1 MKKDSSRTTQTL
13 IAENSDSKKR
23 NKKSERS
30 LSGKIMVKRKQTHQD
45 YEAIFR
51 EMLEGFALH
60 EIICDDGGRPVDYRF
75 LSVNPAFEHITGLKA
90 GEIVGRTVLEVLPG
104 TEHYW
109 IETYGR
115 VALTGEPVLFE
126 NYSSVLDKYFM
137 VTSFQPAPGYFAC
150 VFFDITE
157 RKRSEEALRESEIK
171 YKTLFEYSNDAIFIG
186 DEHVFIDCNRKAME
200 MLGCTKEQIIGHSFD
215 RFMPDIQPDGRKTK
229 EKILERAREAING
242 HPQSYE
248 LQHRRYDGTLFY
260 AEVSLSA
267 FHDRGKYY
275 IHAIVRDITK
285 SKRVQEELLLFKKAI
300 EGSSDAIG
308 MADKQGNHF
317 YQNKAFT
324 NLLGYSAE
332 ELGVA
337 GVAQC
342 VYADQDVARDVFETI
357 MNGGSW
363 SGEVEDIA
371 KDGNRL
377 TVMLRADSIKDE
389 TGNTIGL
396 LAINTDI
403 TARKKAEDALRESE
417 ELYTRLV
424 NTIPEVV
431 VRTGLDGKILFI
443 NENAVQTSGYNRQ
456 ELEGRNI
463 FDFIPPEEHAKTIQN
478 IKNMLE
484 QGIHSP
490 NEYHLI
496 TKDGISIPFDITSD
510 VFRGKDGTP
519 CGFVHVCRNISQRKQ
534 AELEKEHLQERL
546 NQAQKM
552 ESVGRLAGGV
562 AHDFNNM
569 LSVILGHTEL
579 AMGDAESDQPL
590 YAHLLEIRKAAER
603 SADLTRQLLA
613 FARKQTVSPRV
624 IDMNRTVEGMLK
636 MLQRLIGEDIH
647 LSWQPC
653 MNSWPVKV
661 DPSQMDQILANLCVN
676 ARDAIAGVGKISIEL
691 ENIHIDEDFCA
702 GHPYLITTGDYILLA
717 VSDDGHGM
725 SREVQNRLFEPFFT
739 TKDIGKGTGLGL
751 STVYGI
757 VKQNKGFINVYSEPG
772 QGTTFRIYLPR
783 YLGEVEQAKIE
794 QLQGSMIGGHET
806 VLVVED
812 ESSILDL
819 CKIMLEQQGYEVL
832 AASTPT
838 EAIGLAG
845 GHSGE
850 IHLLITDMVMPG
862 MNGRDLAKRFLSIY
876 PAMKCLFMSGYT
888 PNMIAHQGIL
898 DEGVYFIQKP
908 FSRNDLTTK
917 VREVL
922 DQK

>member
-1 MKKDSSRTTQTL
+1 MMKDSSRTTQAL
-13 IAENSDSKKR
+13 LAENSDLKKR
-23 NKKSERS
+23 MQKLKQS
-30 LSGKIMVKRKQTHQD
+30 LSDKSIVKREQAQQD

-60 EIICDDGGRPVDYRF
+60 EIICNDEGQPVDYRF
-75 LSVNPAFEHITGLKA
+75 LSVNPAFEHITDLKA

-104 TEHYW
+104 TEQYW

-115 VALTGEPVLFE
+115 VALTGEPAVFE

-137 VTSFQPAPGYFAC
+137 VTSFQPAPGHFAC

-157 RKRSEEALRESEIK
+157 RKRSEVALRESEIK
-171 YKTLFEYSNDAIFIG
+171 YKTLFEYSNDAIFVG
-186 DEHVFIDCNRKAME
+186 DERVFIDCNKKAME
-200 MLGCTKEQIIGHSFD
+200 MLGCTKEQIIGQSFN
-215 RFMPDIQPDGRKTK
+215 RFMPEIQPDGRNTK
-229 EKILERAREAING
+229 EKILERARAAING

-248 LQHRRYDGTLFY
+248 LQHRRYDGTLFD

-267 FHDRGKYY
+267 FNDKGKYY
-275 IHAIVRDITK
+275 IHTIVRDITER
-285 SKRVQEELLLFKKAI
+285 KRVQEELLLFKKAI

-308 MADKQGNHF
+308 MADKHGNHF

-324 NLLGYSAE
+324 DLLGYTAE
-332 ELGVA
+332 ELHVVGVA
-337 GVAQC
+337 KR

-357 MNGGSW
+357 MDGGSW

-371 KDGNRL
+371 KDGHRL
-377 TVMLRADSIKDE
+377 IVMLRADAIKDE
-389 TGNTIGL
+389 TGKIIGL

-403 TARKKAEDALRESE
+403 TERKKAEEALRESE

-431 VRTGLDGKILFI
+431 VRTGLDGKILFV
-443 NENAVQTSGYNRQ
+443 NENAVQVSGFSRQ
-456 ELEGRNI
+456 ELEHHKL
-463 FDFIPPEEHAKTIQN
+463 FEFIPPEEHARAIQN
-478 IKNMLE
+478 MKKVMEEGSHYI
-484 QGIHSP
+484 
-490 NEYHLI
+490 NEYHLF
-496 TKDGISIPFDITSD
+496 TKDGRRIPYEITSD

-519 CGFVHVCRNISQRKQ
+519 SGFVHVCRNISQRKQ

-569 LSVILGHTEL
+569 LSVILGHAEM
-579 AMGDAESDQPL
+579 AMGDTESDQPL

-624 IDMNRTVEGMLK
+624 IDMSKTVEGMLK

-647 LSWQPC
+647 LSWLPC
-653 MNSWPVKV
+653 VNSWPVKI
-661 DPSQMDQILANLCVN
+661 DPSQVDQILANLCVN
-676 ARDAIAGVGKISIEL
+676 ARDAITGVGKVTIEL
-691 ENIHIDEDFCA
+691 ENIHIDEAFCA
-702 GHPYLITTGDYILLA
+702 RYPYFISPGDYILLA

-725 SREVQNRLFEPFFT
+725 DKKVQDRLFEPFFT
-739 TKDIGKGTGLGL
+739 TKDVGKGTGLGL
-751 STVYGI
+751 ATVYGI

-772 QGTTFRIYLPR
+772 HGTTFRIYLPR
-783 YLGEVEQAKIE
+783 HLGEAEHAKTEQPQE
-794 QLQGSMIGGHET
+794 SMIRGHET

-812 ESSILDL
+812 ELAILDL
-819 CKIMLEQQGYEVL
+819 CKIMLEQKGYEVL
-832 AASTPT
+832 AAATSG
-838 EAIGLAG
+838 EAIRLAG
-845 GHSGE
+845 EHSGE
-850 IHLLITDMVMPG
+850 IHLLITDMVMPD
-862 MNGRDLAKRFLSIY
+862 MNGRDLAKRFLSVY
-876 PAMKCLFMSGYT
+876 PAMKCMFMSGYT
-888 PNMIAHQGIL
+888 ANMIAHQGIL
-898 DEGVYFIQKP
+898 DEGVHFIQKP
-908 FSRNDLTTK
+908 FSRNDLTNR
-917 VREVL
+917 VREIL

>member
-1 MKKDSSRTTQTL
+1 MKKDSSRTTRAL
-13 IAENSDSKKR
+13 IVENSDFKK
-23 NKKSERS
+23 KTHKTGQS
-30 LSGKIMVKRKQTHQD
+30 LSDQNMMNHNQTQQD
-45 YEAIFR
+45 YEATFR

-60 EIICDDGGRPVDYRF
+60 EVICNDKGQPVDYRF
-75 LSVNPAFEHITGLKA
+75 LSVNPAFERITGLKA
-90 GEIVGRTVLEVLPG
+90 NDILGRTVLEVLPG

-115 VALTGEPVLFE
+115 VALTGEPAVFE
-126 NYSSVLDKYFM
+126 NYSNVLNKYFM
-137 VTSFQPAPGYFAC
+137 VTSFQPAPNRFAC
-150 VFFDITE
+150 VFFDITQ
-157 RKRSEEALRESEIK
+157 RKQSEDALRESETK
-171 YKTLFEYSNDAIFIG
+171 YKSLFEHSTDAIFLAYENI
-186 DEHVFIDCNRKAME
+186 FIDCNQKAME

-215 RFMPDIQPDGRKTK
+215 RFMPEFQPDGSKTR
-229 EKILERAREAING
+229 EKTLKKARAAING

-248 LQHRRYDGTLFY
+248 LQHRRYDGTLFDT
-260 AEVSLSA
+260 EVSLNA
-267 FHDRGKYY
+267 FNDRGKYY
-275 IHAIVRDITK
+275 IQAIVRDITE

-324 NLLGYSAE
+324 NLLGYTAE
-332 ELGVA
+332 ELRKDGVA
-337 GVAQC
+337 KS
-342 VYADQDVARDVFETI
+342 VYVNQDVARNVFKTI
-357 MNGGSW
+357 MDGGSW

-371 KDGNRL
+371 KDGRRL
-377 TVMLRADSIKDE
+377 TVMLRADAIKDE
-389 TGNTIGL
+389 TGKVTGL
-396 LAINTDI
+396 LAINTDV
-403 TARKKAEDALRESE
+403 TERKKTEEALRESE

-431 VRTGLDGKILFI
+431 VRTSLDGKILFV

-456 ELEGRNI
+456 ELEGRNL
-463 FDFIPPEEHAKTIQN
+463 FDFIPPDEHAKTIQN

-496 TKDGISIPFDITSD
+496 TKDGRIIPFEITSD

-534 AELEKEHLQERL
+534 AELEKEQLQERL

-590 YAHLLEIRKAAER
+590 YTHLLEIRKAAER

-624 IDMNRTVEGMLK
+624 IDMNQTVEGMLK

-647 LSWQPC
+647 LDWQPC

-661 DPSQMDQILANLCVN
+661 DPSQVDQILANLCVN
-676 ARDAIAGVGKISIEL
+676 SRDAIAGVGKISIEL
-691 ENIHIDEDFCA
+691 GNIHIDEAFCA

-725 SREVQNRLFEPFFT
+725 DREVQNRLFEPFFT

-783 YLGEVEQAKIE
+783 YTGAAEQTKTE
-794 QLQGSMIGGHET
+794 QPQGSMIGGHET

-832 AASTPT
+832 AAATPT
-838 EAIGLAG
+838 EAIELAG

-876 PAMKCLFMSGYT
+876 PDMKCLFMSGYT

-908 FSRNDLTTK
+908 FSKNDLTTR
-917 VREVL
+917 VREIL

>member
-1 MKKDSSRTTQTL
+1 MKDSSRTTQAL
-13 IAENSDSKKR
+13 LAENSDLKKKI
-23 NKKSERS
+23 KKLEQS
-30 LSGKIMVKRKQTHQD
+30 LSGKSMVKHEQTEHD

-60 EIICDDGGRPVDYRF
+60 EIICDDEGRPVDYRF
-75 LSVNPAFEHITGLKA
+75 LSVNPAFERITGLKA
-90 GEIVGRTVLEVLPG
+90 GEIIGRTVLEVLPG
-104 TEHYW
+104 TEYYW
-109 IETYGR
+109 IETYGQ
-115 VALTGEPVLFE
+115 VALTGEPAFFE
-126 NYSSVLDKYFM
+126 NYSSALDKHFM
-137 VTSFQPAPGYFAC
+137 VTSFQPEPNRFAC

-157 RKRSEEALRESEIK
+157 RKRSEVALRESENK
-171 YKTLFEYSNDAIFIG
+171 YKTLFEYSNDAIFVG
-186 DEHVFIDCNRKAME
+186 DERVFIDCNQKAME
-200 MLGCTKEQIIGHSFD
+200 MLGCAKEQIIGQSFN
-215 RFMPDIQPDGRKTK
+215 RFMPEIQPDGRNTK
-229 EKILERAREAING
+229 AKILKRARAAING

-248 LQHRRYDGTLFY
+248 LQHRRYDGTLFD

-267 FHDRGKYY
+267 FNDRGKYY
-275 IHAIVRDITK
+275 IHAIVRDITER
-285 SKRVQEELLLFKKAI
+285 KRVQEEIFLFKKAI

-308 MADKQGNHF
+308 MADKHGNHF

-324 NLLGYSAE
+324 DLLGYTAE
-332 ELGVA
+332 ELHVA
-337 GVAQC
+337 GVAQR

-357 MNGGSW
+357 MSGGSW

-371 KDGNRL
+371 KDGRRL
-377 TVMLRADSIKDE
+377 IVMLRADAIKDE
-389 TGNTIGL
+389 TGNIIGL

-403 TARKKAEDALRESE
+403 TERKKTEEALCESE

-431 VRTGLDGKILFI
+431 VRTGLDGKILFV
-443 NENAVQTSGYNRQ
+443 NENAIRVSGFSHQ
-456 ELEGRNI
+456 ELENHKL
-463 FDFIPPEEHAKTIQN
+463 FEFIPSEEHARAVQN
-478 IKNMLE
+478 IKTLME
-484 QGIHSP
+484 DGTHFA
-490 NEYHLI
+490 NEYHLT
-496 TKDGISIPFDITSD
+496 TKDGRRIPYEITSD

-569 LSVILGHTEL
+569 LSVILGHAEM
-579 AMGDAESDQPL
+579 AMADTESDQPL

-624 IDMNRTVEGMLK
+624 IDMSKTVEGMLK
-636 MLQRLIGEDIH
+636 MLKRLIGEDIH
-647 LSWQPC
+647 LSWLPGV
-653 MNSWPVKV
+653 NSWPVRV
-661 DPSQMDQILANLCVN
+661 DPSQVDQILANLCVN
-676 ARDAIAGVGKISIEL
+676 ARDAISGIGKVTIEL
-691 ENIHIDEDFCA
+691 ENIHIDEAFCA
-702 GHPYLITTGDYILLA
+702 GYPYFISPGDYILLA

-725 SREVQNRLFEPFFT
+725 DKKVQDRLFEPFFT
-739 TKDIGKGTGLGL
+739 TKDVGKGTGLGL
-751 STVYGI
+751 ATVYGI

-772 QGTTFRIYLPR
+772 HGTTFRIYLPR
-783 YLGEVEQAKIE
+783 HLGEAEQARVEQKQE
-794 QLQGSMIGGHET
+794 SMIRGHET

-812 ESSILDL
+812 ESAILDL
-819 CKIMLEQQGYEVL
+819 CRIMLEQQGYEVL
-832 AASTPT
+832 AAATPE
-838 EAIGLAG
+838 EAIRLAG
-845 GHSGE
+845 EHGGE

-876 PAMKCLFMSGYT
+876 PGMKCLFMSGYT
-888 PNMIAHQGIL
+888 ANMIAHQGIL

-908 FSRNDLTTK
+908 FSRNDLTNK
-917 VREVL
+917 VRDVL